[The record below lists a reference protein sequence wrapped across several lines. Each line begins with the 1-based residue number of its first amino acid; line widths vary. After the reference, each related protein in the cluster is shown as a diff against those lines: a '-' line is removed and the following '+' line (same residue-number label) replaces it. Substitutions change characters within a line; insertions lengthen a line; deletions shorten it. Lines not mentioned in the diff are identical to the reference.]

1 MTETLALIGV
11 EWSGARLS
19 AWAFDGEGEI
29 LSSAVMNEP
38 RRPEPA
44 EFAARTRYHLAEW
57 FGAAPEV
64 PVIASGEIG
73 VLSLI
78 CPELSRIGPP
88 LTLPVTLPA
97 IANTLLAVE
106 GLHVVPWIGPASAPD
121 LSCGAETILAGL
133 EDDHGAVCIAR
144 RHTRHARLEHGR
156 IARLA
161 TEITIE
167 LRDLLLAGGSLALR
181 PGAPAQ
187 TFSADVFR
195 EWVEAAL
202 DTGRRPPVFAIE
214 AAVQT
219 GRLNPEHKAAA
230 LTGLLIGCDV
240 AAHYDPGDEVLLV
253 ADDPLL
259 EAYGLAF
266 DALGVE
272 VDEISA
278 TDAVQDGLFELAD
291 LAGLL
296 GQD

>member
-1 MTETLALIGV
+1 MNETLALIGV
-11 EWSGARLS
+11 DWSGARLS
-19 AWAFDGEGEI
+19 AWAFDDEGEI
-29 LSSAVMNEP
+29 LSSAIMHEP

-57 FGAAPEV
+57 LGAWPEV
-64 PVIASGEIG
+64 PVIATGEIG
-73 VLSLI
+73 ILSLRG
-78 CPELSRIGPP
+78 PELSRTVPNQ
-88 LTLPVTLPA
+88 TLPVTLQDTA
-97 IANTLLAVE
+97 DALLTVE
-106 GLHVVPWIGPASAPD
+106 GLHIVPWAAQTAPPD

-133 EDDHGAVCIAR
+133 EDDHGIVCIAG
-144 RHTRHARLEHGR
+144 RHTCHARLEHGR
-156 IARLA
+156 IARL
-161 TEITIE
+161 TTGMVIE
-167 LRDLLLAGGSLALR
+167 MRDLLLAAGSLALR

-187 TFSADVFR
+187 TFSAEVFR

-202 DTGRRPPVFAIE
+202 DTDNSPPVLAVE

-219 GRLNPEHKAAA
+219 GRLSPAHKAAA
-230 LTGLLIGCDV
+230 LTGLLIGGDV
-240 AAHYDPGDEVLLV
+240 ARHYDPGDEVLLV

-278 TDAVQDGLFELAD
+278 TGALQDGLFELAD